1 VFLFALTSSMPP
13 VEFLVALGVIVAS
26 GAAVGAQIGAV
37 VMYTVV
43 VLALIEVPLVSYL
56 VTPAKTQAMMLRL
69 HSWVRAYR
77 RQIFVAIAT
86 VGGLLLLTSGIFS

>member
-1 VFLFALTSSMPP
+1 MPP

-26 GAAVGAQIGAV
+26 GAAVGAQLGAV